1 MKYSLLY
8 LAIVLTSFSA
18 CNNIA
23 NENQQLQDE
32 VIAVHDSIMPK
43 MGTFVRDN
51 LKVSILLTKMDSL
64 KKIYS
69 DLDTTLEKKNFA
81 NLQEKLK
88 SANES
93 MTDWMHNF
101 DADQANKTPEE
112 VRNYLQEELEKIKE
126 VKEKFAEASSESQQV
141 LEKYK

>member
-1 MKYSLLY
+1 MKHSLLY
-8 LAIVLTSFSA
+8 LAIALTSLSA

-43 MGTFVRDN
+43 MGTIVRDN

-64 KKIYS
+64 KKINPA
-69 DLDTTLEKKNFA
+69 LDTTLEKENLA

-88 SANES
+88 EANES
-93 MTDWMHNF
+93 MTDWMHEF
-101 DADQANKTPEE
+101 DADQEDKTPEE
-112 VRNYLQEELEKIKE
+112 VRNYLQGELGKIQE
-126 VKEKFAEASSESQQV
+126 VKVKFAKASAESQQV